1 MKRLCAVSNCGL
13 LLMMMAIAAMS
24 QSVQTD
30 YDRSFNLA
38 RLKTYSFLELPRKP
52 GDALAESPLNDRRIH
67 DALDSDL
74 QANGFSPSSQPNFLI
89 AYYVTTKQGLDI
101 QDNRYGVGPWGWG
114 PWGWDRW
121 GNINVKQVTEG
132 TLIVMFI
139 DPATRQE
146 VWRGMASGTI
156 KQKSMD
162 KEINKSITKLVERFV
177 KDRAGKK

>member
-1 MKRLCAVSNCGL
+1 MKTLRVVFNCGL
-13 LLMMMAIAAMS
+13 LLMTMSMAALG

-38 RLKTYSFLELPRKP
+38 RLKTYGFLELPRKRD
-52 GDALAESPLNDRRIH
+52 DALAESPLNDRRIH
-67 DALDSDL
+67 NALDSDL
-74 QANGFSPSSQPNFLI
+74 QANGFSPGEQPDFLI

-101 QDNRYGVGPWGWG
+101 QDNRSGIGPWGWDR
-114 PWGWDRW
+114 WGWDRW

-132 TLIVMFI
+132 TLVVMFI

-156 KQKSMD
+156 KQKSM
-162 KEINKSITKLVERFV
+162 EREVNKSIAKLVERFV

>member
-1 MKRLCAVSNCGL
+1 MKTLRVVITCGI
-13 LLMMMAIAAMS
+13 LLMLCSTAAMA

-38 RLKTYSFLELPRKP
+38 RLKTYGFLELPRKP
-52 GDALAESPLNDRRIH
+52 GDPLAESPLNDRRIRN
-67 DALDSDL
+67 ALDFDL
-74 QANGFSPSSQPNFLI
+74 QANGFSPGGQPDFLI

-101 QDNRYGVGPWGWG
+101 QDNRFGLGPWD
-114 PWGWDRW
+114 WDRW

-132 TLIVMFI
+132 TLVVMFI
-139 DPATRQE
+139 DLATRQE

-162 KEINKSITKLVERFV
+162 KEVNNSIAKLVERFV

>member
-1 MKRLCAVSNCGL
+1 MKMKKLRAVINCGIL
-13 LLMMMAIAAMS
+13 VMLYSMIAMA

-30 YDRSFNLA
+30 YDRLFNLA
-38 RLKTYSFLELPRKP
+38 RLKTYGFLELPRKP
-52 GDALAESPLNDRRIH
+52 GDPLAESPLNDRRIH
-67 DALDSDL
+67 NALDSDL
-74 QANGFSPSSQPNFLI
+74 QANGFSPSGQPDFLI
-89 AYYVTTKQGLDI
+89 AYYVTTKQGFDI
-101 QDNRYGVGPWGWG
+101 QENRYGIG

-121 GNINVKQVTEG
+121 SNINVKQVTEG
-132 TLIVMFI
+132 TLVLMFI

-162 KEINKSITKLVERFV
+162 KEVNKSAAKLVERFV